1 MYVYNL
7 HSFSEIVENMRNV
20 EHNAAT
26 KDVPNSVFN
35 KSSIQITTSVTSCAV
50 VNLGAVLS
58 FAIKL
63 HWQAPF
69 CL

>member
-7 HSFSEIVENMRNV
+7 HIFSEMIGNVRNV
-20 EHNAAT
+20 EHNVAK
-26 KDVPNSVFN
+26 KDVPITVFN
-35 KSSIQITTSVTSCAV
+35 KSSMQITMSVTSYATI
-50 VNLGAVLS
+50 NLSAVLS
-58 FAIKL
+58 FAVKL